1 MSQISLHTPLGDLTV
16 SEDDGAIVSLDW
28 GWSSMPGKSPLL
40 TKARDQLNRYFDGET
55 ISFDLPLNPAG
66 SDFSQ
71 KVWREISKIP
81 WGATATYGMIAWNL
95 QTAARAVGGACG
107 RNHIPI
113 IIPCHR
119 VLASG
124 GSLGGYSAQ
133 DGLTTKR
140 ILLKLEN
147 AL

>member
-1 MSQISLHTPLGDLTV
+1 MPQLSLHTPLGDLTV

-28 GWSSMPGKSPLL
+28 GWSSIQGKSPLL
-40 TKARDQLNRYFDGET
+40 SRARDQLNRYFDGET
-55 ISFDLPLNPAG
+55 IAFDLPLNPTG
-66 SDFSQ
+66 TDFAQ

-119 VLASG
+119 VLAA

-147 AL
+147 SL